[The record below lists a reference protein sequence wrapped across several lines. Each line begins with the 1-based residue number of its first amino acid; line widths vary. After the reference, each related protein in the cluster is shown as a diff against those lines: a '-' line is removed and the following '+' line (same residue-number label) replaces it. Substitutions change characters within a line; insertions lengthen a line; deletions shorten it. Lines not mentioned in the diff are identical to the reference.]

1 MHYRNNQFSK
11 TLYHEYKCIL
21 DSIFLMNAT
30 REMMKLEGVRDAVLV
45 MGSDMNK
52 TVLVEFGASSSE
64 IGSATPN
71 DLIISLDGDRTGV
84 ISDAQ
89 ALMESLLKQ
98 KGGEKGEGNTTYPT
112 LDLALNN
119 SPDVN
124 LVYISV
130 PGEYAGLE
138 ARLALDQGKN
148 VFIFSDN
155 VPLEEE
161 VELKQLAREKGLWV
175 MGPGCG
181 TSVLGGIS
189 VGMMS
194 KIGKG
199 PVGIVGAS
207 GSGIHEIAALLD
219 RAGSGVTQAIGTGGR
234 DLSKEVGAIT
244 MIQGLTYLMGDDD
257 TKVIVLVS
265 KPPHPDSAEKIFS
278 FLENA
283 SKPAVVYFLGRN
295 LPTPKGKNIVM
306 ASTLEDAA
314 RKALEFSRGGMPNG
328 GDPIAEIRKTLSPE
342 AAAIAEKLRP
352 EQKYLRGLFCG
363 GTHCEEAILL
373 LKDLLGEVHS
383 NIAFGGSVLL
393 KDAKKSA
400 GNCLV
405 DMGDEE
411 FTLGKP
417 HPVMEPSIL
426 NDRLLQEAEDPEV
439 GAILFDLLLGYGA
452 HKNPAGTISE
462 TLSEI
467 RKKLEAAGRHLC
479 ITATLT
485 GTDRDPQGFEEQKQQ
500 LKALGVH
507 VLPSNAQAS
516 LLAGLVVSG
525 RDKRA

>member
-1 MHYRNNQFSK
+1 LIQTIVKKN
-11 TLYHEYKCIL
+11 LYV

-52 TVLVEFGASSSE
+52 TVLAEFGAS
-64 IGSATPN
+64 GSDIENATPG
-71 DLIISLDGDRTGV
+71 DLILSLDSDRAEV
-84 ISDAQ
+84 SAEAQ

-98 KGGEKGEGNTTYPT
+98 KSGEKKEGNAAYPT
-112 LDLALNN
+112 LDLALDN

-138 ARLALDQGKN
+138 ARIALDQGKN

-161 VELKQLAREKGLWV
+161 VELKRLAKEKGLWV

-181 TSVLGGIS
+181 TSVLGGVS

-199 PVGIVGAS
+199 PIGIVGAS
-207 GSGIHEIAALLD
+207 GSGIHEIAALID

-244 MIQGLTYLMGDDD
+244 MIQGLTCLMEDDE

-265 KPPHPDSAEKIFS
+265 KPPHPESAEKIFS
-278 FLENA
+278 LLENS
-283 SKPAVVYFLGRN
+283 SKPAVIYFLGRN
-295 LPTPKGKNIVM
+295 LPTPKGKNVIL
-306 ASTLEDAA
+306 AATLEDAA
-314 RKALEFSRGGMPNG
+314 QKALELSRGEAPDK
-328 GDPIAEIRKTLSPE
+328 GDPVAKIRETLSPE
-342 AAAIAEKLRP
+342 AAAAAQKLRP

-383 NIAFGGSVLL
+383 NLAFGGSIAL
-393 KDAKKSA
+393 KDAKRSA
-400 GNCLV
+400 GHCLV

-426 NDRLLQEAEDPEV
+426 NDRLLQEAEDPEA

-452 HKNPAGTISE
+452 HKAPVSAISE

-467 RKKLEAAGRHLC
+467 RKKLQAEGRYLC
-479 ITATLT
+479 MAATLT
-485 GTDRDPQGFEEQKQQ
+485 GTGRDPQGFDEQRRQ
-500 LKALGVH
+500 LEALGVR
-507 VLPSNAQAS
+507 VLPSNAQAA

-525 RDKRA
+525 REK